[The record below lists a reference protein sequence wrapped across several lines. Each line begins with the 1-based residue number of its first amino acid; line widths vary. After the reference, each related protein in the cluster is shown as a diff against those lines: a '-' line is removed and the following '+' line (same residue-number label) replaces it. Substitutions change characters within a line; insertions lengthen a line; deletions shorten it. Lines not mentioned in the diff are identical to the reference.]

1 MRKPFPMCRP
11 REDFFYPSWRQPS
24 GPFTPMP
31 GAQTPSGSAYGP
43 QSIPPTWVPPIGSAT
58 AFPAALAD
66 QVDPGE
72 DTMAYTTACKG
83 WIAVK
88 THYHE
93 FDHIAVGGEVNIYK
107 IEDGVESLVHT
118 QKVDYKTVAQNT
130 DFIIPVPMPRPEEIP
145 ERQPI
150 DVPFV
155 KHPPERPPGVPQS
168 APPYEDD
175 SFPIELDIEEISIP
189 QVLYQAPEV
198 AIENGNPSLLFG
210 GEDGFDPGEY
220 IVKFK
225 PKITHG
231 KLRVDPT
238 PLEAGD
244 GAGMAGRYVIIPGHG
259 APPNEHTTANTT
271 DQYLQVPD
279 STTVEEEWSQRI
291 IVGCSKP
298 ETPSVAEF
306 IWTDFKTWQP
316 ISNKRIRLTHPKAR
330 HGFWILI
337 NKTEEVYDET
347 WQIQDDVF
355 RTIEEQNEKFNLG
368 LSNARGGD
376 SYHNY
381 GLAVDVVLKENGNP
395 IFANDALPIALRAH
409 DWYSKDPIG
418 PVNWKGISTVG
429 EYCLGLGWGMRF
441 TSLWDPGHFQRDVY
455 TEREL
460 LRMYNSKQTFSY
472 DGDGYGG
479 KYVEL

>member
-1 MRKPFPMCRP
+1 M
-11 REDFFYPSWRQPS
+11 
-24 GPFTPMP
+24 
-31 GAQTPSGSAYGP
+31 
-43 QSIPPTWVPPIGSAT
+43 
-58 AFPAALAD
+58 
-66 QVDPGE
+66 
-72 DTMAYTTACKG
+72 
-83 WIAVK
+83 
-88 THYHE
+88 
-93 FDHIAVGGEVNIYK
+93 
-107 IEDGVESLVHT
+107 
-118 QKVDYKTVAQNT
+118 QKVDYKTVVQNT
-130 DFIIPVPMPRPEEIP
+130 DFIIPIPMQRPEEIP

-155 KHPPERPPGVPQS
+155 KHPPERDPGVPQS

-225 PKITHG
+225 PKIKHG

-259 APPNEHTTANTT
+259 APSNEHTTANTT

-306 IWTDFKTWQP
+306 IWTDFKADSYQNDF
-316 ISNKRIRLTHPKAR
+316 SNRNLRTLHPKAR
-330 HGFWILI
+330 HIFFAFV
-337 NKTEEVYDET
+337 NKCEEVQEPHVV
-347 WQIQDDVF
+347 ISGL
-355 RTIEEQNEKFNLG
+355 RTPEEQDALYCQSFEKSGVGSSRYNYCVGLG
-368 LSNARGGD
+368 FSNGNQKQVTNAKRWQ
-376 SYHNY
+376 SNHNY
-381 GLAVDVVLKENGNP
+381 GIAIDMYRTDVPYPYTKHGGPTEIEGR
-395 IFANDALPIALRAH
+395 IGDAFNLTWGGRW
-409 DWYSKDPIG
+409 DRKDQP
-418 PVNWKGISTVG
+418 
-429 EYCLGLGWGMRF
+429 
-441 TSLWDPGHFQRDVY
+441 HFQLNAPTWRD
-455 TEREL
+455 
-460 LRMYNSKQTFSY
+460 LRTRHEEESSTFSY
-472 DGDGYGG
+472 GG
-479 KYVEL
+479 NLYVKF